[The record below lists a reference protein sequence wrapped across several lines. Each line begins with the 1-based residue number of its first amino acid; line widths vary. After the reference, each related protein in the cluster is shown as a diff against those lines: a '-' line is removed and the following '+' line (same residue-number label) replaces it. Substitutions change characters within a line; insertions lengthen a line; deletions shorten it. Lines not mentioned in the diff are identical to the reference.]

1 LTTPVKRYVMYLKVH
16 RIPGAGEVVAA
27 CDADL
32 MDATLMHGDV
42 EICITKG
49 FYGTECADEEDVRGA
64 LAGAENVNIIGKRV
78 VALAVAMGLIAEN
91 DCIMIGDVPHAQ
103 IFRI

>member
-1 LTTPVKRYVMYLKVH
+1 MYLKVH
-16 RIPGAGEVVAA
+16 HIPGAGEVVAV
-27 CDADL
+27 CDSELLDV
-32 MDATLMHGDV
+32 TLMHGDV
-42 EICITKG
+42 EVCITGG
-49 FYGTECADEEDVRGA
+49 FYGTERAAEEEVRRA

-78 VALAVAMGLIAEN
+78 VALAVAMGLIAEE

>member
-1 LTTPVKRYVMYLKVH
+1 MYLKVH

-27 CDADL
+27 CDAEL
-32 MDATLMHGDV
+32 MDTTLMRGDV
-42 EICITKG
+42 KVCISRG
-49 FYGTECADEEDVRGA
+49 FYGTERTGEEDVRGA
-64 LAGAENVNIIGKRV
+64 LACAENANIIGKRV
-78 VALAVAMGLIAEN
+78 VALAVAMGLIAEG

>member
-1 LTTPVKRYVMYLKVH
+1 MYLKVH

-27 CDADL
+27 CDAEL

-42 EICITKG
+42 EVCITGG
-49 FYGTECADEEDVRGA
+49 FYGTERADEEDVRCA
-64 LAGAENVNIIGKRV
+64 LATAENVNIIGKRV
-78 VALAVAMGLIAEN
+78 VALAVAMGLISED
-91 DCIMIGDVPHAQ
+91 DCIVIGDVPHAQ

>member
-1 LTTPVKRYVMYLKVH
+1 MYLKVH

-32 MDATLMHGDV
+32 MDATLIHGDV

-49 FYGTECADEEDVRGA
+49 FYGTECADEEDVRTA

-78 VALAVAMGLIAEN
+78 VALAVAMGLIAEK
-91 DCIMIGDVPHAQ
+91 DCIMIGGVPHAQ

>member
-1 LTTPVKRYVMYLKVH
+1 MYLKVH

-27 CDADL
+27 CDSELLDV
-32 MDATLMHGDV
+32 TLMHGDV
-42 EICITKG
+42 EVCITRE
-49 FYGTECADEEDVRGA
+49 FYGTERVAEEDVRRA
-64 LAGAENVNIIGKRV
+64 LAGADNVNIIGKRV
-78 VALAVAMGLIAEN
+78 VALAEAMGLVNEE

>member
-1 LTTPVKRYVMYLKVH
+1 MYLKVH

-27 CDADL
+27 CDAEL

-42 EICITKG
+42 EVCITGG
-49 FYGTECADEEDVRGA
+49 FYGTECTGEEDVRGA
-64 LAGAENVNIIGKRV
+64 LATAENVNIIGKRV
-78 VALAVAMGLIAEN
+78 VALAVAMGLIAEE

>member
-1 LTTPVKRYVMYLKVH
+1 MYLKVH

-27 CDADL
+27 CDAELLDV
-32 MDATLMHGDV
+32 TLMHGDV
-42 EICITKG
+42 EVCISGG
-49 FYGTECADEEDVRGA
+49 FYGTERADEEDVRRA

-78 VALAVAMGLIAEN
+78 VSLAVAMGLIAEK

>member
-1 LTTPVKRYVMYLKVH
+1 MYLKVH

-27 CDADL
+27 CDSELLDV
-32 MDATLMHGDV
+32 TLTHGDV
-42 EICITKG
+42 EVCITGG
-49 FYGTECADEEDVRGA
+49 FYGTECAAEEEVRGA
-64 LAGAENVNIIGKRV
+64 LLGATNVNIIGKRV
-78 VALAVAMGLIAEN
+78 VALAIAMGLITEE